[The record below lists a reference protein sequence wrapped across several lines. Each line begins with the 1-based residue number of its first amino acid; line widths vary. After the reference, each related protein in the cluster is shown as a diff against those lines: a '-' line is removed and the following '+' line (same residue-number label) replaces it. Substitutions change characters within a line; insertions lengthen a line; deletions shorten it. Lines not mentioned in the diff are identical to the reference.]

1 MGATLTIGDVTQR
14 TGVAQTALRYYEQVG
29 LLPAPERIGGQRRYQ
44 ESVLTRL
51 EVIRLCKTAGFSLT
65 EIGLLLKDDTPGR
78 PVARELAQTKLA
90 EIDAQM
96 EALARARAVIEWGM
110 RCTCPSIELCTCGI
124 HHELPVRTGTAGCAP
139 CGLSPC

>member
-29 LLPAPERIGGQRRYQ
+29 LLPAPERVGGQRRYQ

-65 EIGLLLKDDTPGR
+65 EIGLLLKDDNPGR

-110 RCTCPSIELCTCGI
+110 RCKCPSIELCTCGI
-124 HHELPVRTGTAGCAP
+124 HHQLPA
-139 CGLSPC
+139 

>member
-29 LLPAPERIGGQRRYQ
+29 LLPAPERVGGQRRYQ
-44 ESVLTRL
+44 ESVLMRL

-65 EIGLLLKDDTPGR
+65 KIGLLLKDDTPGR

-90 EIDAQM
+90 EIDAQL

-124 HHELPVRTGTAGCAP
+124 HHELPA
-139 CGLSPC
+139 

>member
-29 LLPAPERIGGQRRYQ
+29 LLPAPERVGGQRRYQ
-44 ESVLTRL
+44 ESVLMRL

-65 EIGLLLKDDTPGR
+65 EIGLLLRDDTPGR

-90 EIDAQM
+90 EIDAQT

-110 RCTCPSIELCTCGI
+110 RCACPSIELCTCGI
-124 HHELPVRTGTAGCAP
+124 HHELPA
-139 CGLSPC
+139 

>member
-1 MGATLTIGDVTQR
+1 MGTTLTIGDVTQR

-29 LLPAPERIGGQRRYQ
+29 LLPAPERVGGQRRYQ
-44 ESVLTRL
+44 ESVLMRL

-78 PVARELAQTKLA
+78 PVARELAQSKLA

-124 HHELPVRTGTAGCAP
+124 HHELPA
-139 CGLSPC
+139 

>member
-29 LLPAPERIGGQRRYQ
+29 LLPAPERVGGQRRYQ

-124 HHELPVRTGTAGCAP
+124 HHQLPA
-139 CGLSPC
+139 